1 MEFIN
6 YTHDGKTVIQP
17 AALLLSKLEQEEV
30 LELHTLDNAIVLLKE
45 KMTPLEKSET
55 MCALMRMANAL
66 ATDLMCGFDVDENG
80 KEDEDDDASCDGS
93 VPIPAEA
100 LEAAG
105 IWGESLRIQVID
117 GAVVITADTEDG
129 DD

>member
-6 YTHDGKTVIQP
+6 YTHDGKAVIQP

-30 LELHTLDNAIVLLKE
+30 LELHTLDNAIVLHKE

-66 ATDLMCGFDVDENG
+66 AADLMCGFDVDEDG
-80 KEDEDDDASCDGS
+80 EEYEDDDADCDDFL
-93 VPIPAEA
+93 PIPAEA

-105 IWGESLRIQVID
+105 IWGESLRVQVID
-117 GAVVITADTEDG
+117 GAVVITADTENA

>member
-6 YTHDGKTVIQP
+6 YTHDGKAVIQP

-45 KMTPLEKSET
+45 EMTPLEKSET

-66 ATDLMCGFDVDENG
+66 ATDLMCGFDVDE
-80 KEDEDDDASCDGS
+80 DSEDDENDDTDYDGS
-93 VPIPAEA
+93 IPIPAEV

-105 IWGESLRIQVID
+105 IWGESLHIQVID
-117 GAVVITADTEDG
+117 GAVVITADTENG

>member
-6 YTHDGKTVIQP
+6 YTQDGKAVIQP

-30 LELHTLDNAIVLLKE
+30 LELHTLDNAIVLLKKE
-45 KMTPLEKSET
+45 MTPLEKSET

-66 ATDLMCGFDVDENG
+66 AADLMCGFDVDEDS
-80 KEDEDDDASCDGS
+80 EDDEDDDTSCDGS
-93 VPIPAEA
+93 IPIPAEV

>member
-1 MEFIN
+1 MEFVN
-6 YTHDGKTVIQP
+6 YTHDGKAVIQP

-55 MCALMRMANAL
+55 MCALMRMVNAL
-66 ATDLMCGFDVDENG
+66 STDLMCGFDVDEDG
-80 KEDEDDDASCDGS
+80 EEDEDDDVDCDSS
-93 VPIPAEA
+93 VPIPAEV

-105 IWGESLRIQVID
+105 IWGENLRIQVID

>member
-30 LELHTLDNAIVLLKE
+30 LELHTLDNAIVLLKNE
-45 KMTPLEKSET
+45 MTPLEKSET
-55 MCALMRMANAL
+55 MCALMRLVNAL
-66 ATDLMCGFDVDENG
+66 TADLMCGFD
-80 KEDEDDDASCDGS
+80 EDEADEEDTEDAAFCGDAL
-93 VPIPAEA
+93 PIPAET

-105 IWGESLRIQVID
+105 IFGSNLRVQVID
-117 GAVVITADTEDG
+117 GAVVITADTEQA